1 MSEREVTGLSFSR
14 TAASRILGYSRG
26 QCATNISITITTSSS
41 SSSSAAAA
49 AVAAAAAAQLDAVT
63 AQRANGFHVDDA
75 LTSFPGNVANH
86 GAARRLSDKMSTAAD
101 CRAYFA
107 RRYCAFNAVSHS
119 LTVFGFFQ
127 SQLLSNRL
135 SVTVEIFL
143 FHFV

>member
-41 SSSSAAAA
+41 S
-49 AVAAAAAAQLDAVT
+49 AAAAAAQLDAVT

>member
-41 SSSSAAAA
+41 SSAA

-107 RRYCAFNAVSHS
+107 RR
-119 LTVFGFFQ
+119 
-127 SQLLSNRL
+127 
-135 SVTVEIFL
+135 
-143 FHFV
+143 